1 MAHIKKWRHKTMLAV
16 EQMGR
21 LTETHSSTVCVN
33 CGAFPLFHK
42 VDNWTLTGKIVK
54 QTAKA
59 LGDTCSFLKCTK
71 NSQLLVDERHS
82 IDSMGDTSLHF
93 LLTLIP

>member
-1 MAHIKKWRHKTMLAV
+1 
-16 EQMGR
+16 
-21 LTETHSSTVCVN
+21 
-33 CGAFPLFHK
+33 
-42 VDNWTLTGKIVK
+42 
-54 QTAKA
+54 
-59 LGDTCSFLKCTK
+59 LKCTK

>member
-1 MAHIKKWRHKTMLAV
+1 MLAV

-71 NSQLLVDERHS
+71 NRHS